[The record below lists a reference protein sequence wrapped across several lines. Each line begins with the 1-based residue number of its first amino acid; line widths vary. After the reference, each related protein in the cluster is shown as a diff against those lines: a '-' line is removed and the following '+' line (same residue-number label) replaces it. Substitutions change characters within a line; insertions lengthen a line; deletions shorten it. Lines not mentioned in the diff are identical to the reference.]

1 MSSFNSFNHE
11 LQLKNNESAIKN
23 ERIDLVAELKHFKF
37 VTTLVSEFKRIES
50 DNITKYTPF
59 PRTQKQKQFLMKKI
73 LIIDNV
79 QPLS

>member
-1 MSSFNSFNHE
+1 MSSFNPE

-23 ERIDLVAELKHFKF
+23 ELIDLVAELKGFRF
-37 VTTLVSEFKRIES
+37 VKTLVLEFKKIDS
-50 DNITKYTPF
+50 DNITKYTPSL
-59 PRTQKQKQFLMKKI
+59 RTQKQKQFLMKKI